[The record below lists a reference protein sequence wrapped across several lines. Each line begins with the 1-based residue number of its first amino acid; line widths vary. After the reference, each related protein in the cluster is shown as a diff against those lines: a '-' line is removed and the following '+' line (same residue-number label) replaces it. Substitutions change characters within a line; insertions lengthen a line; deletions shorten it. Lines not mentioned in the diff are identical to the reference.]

1 MPKHAYQALVSGYH
15 RFRTARYP
23 QQAAL
28 YEALGDSQSPRIMV
42 ISCADSRCDPGDIFE
57 AAPGTLFT
65 VRNVANLVPPYI
77 EADGQPGVHGVSA
90 AVEFAV
96 KSLKV
101 AMIVVMGHAGCGG
114 IKASI
119 EARDGDPV
127 GGEFLGPWVEL
138 LTPARERAVNRC
150 THGHGVG
157 HDDPMQRV
165 MEEEV
170 VAESLKNLSGFPFVA
185 DALAAGTLELHGA
198 WFSIGS
204 GELHWRDP
212 ASGVFAAV

>member
-1 MPKHAYQALVSGYH
+1 MPKKAYEELVNGYR
-15 RFRTARYP
+15 RFRTARYL

-28 YEALGDSQSPRIMV
+28 YEALEDKQSPRIMV

-57 AAPGTLFT
+57 ASPGQLFI

-77 EADGQPGVHGVSA
+77 EADGQMGVHGVSA

-96 KSLKV
+96 KHLKV

-114 IKASI
+114 IRASI
-119 EARDGDPV
+119 NARDGDAI
-127 GGEFLGPWVEL
+127 GGEFLGPWVDL
-138 LTPARERAVNRC
+138 LTPARDRAVTRC
-150 THGHGVG
+150 AHGDHAQAE
-157 HDDPMQRV
+157 DPMQTV

-170 VAESLKNLSGFPFVA
+170 VAESLKNLQGFPFVA
-185 DALAAGTLELHGA
+185 EALSAGSLELHGS

-204 GELHWRDP
+204 GALHWRDP
-212 ASGVFAAV
+212 KTGVFDRV

>member
-15 RFRTARYP
+15 RFRTGRYP

-28 YEALGDSQSPRIMV
+28 YEALEDKQSPRIMV

-57 AAPGTLFT
+57 APPGTLFT
-65 VRNVANLVPPYI
+65 VRNVANLVPPYVQ
-77 EADGQPGVHGVSA
+77 ADGKRGVHGVSA

-96 KSLKV
+96 TALGV

-114 IKASI
+114 IRASI
-119 EARDGDPV
+119 TARDGDPV
-127 GGEFLGPWVEL
+127 GGEFLGPWVDL
-138 LTPARERAVNRC
+138 LTPARERAIERC
-150 THGHGVG
+150 DHSHN
-157 HDDPMQRV
+157 HDDEAVQRA

-170 VAESLKNLSGFPFVA
+170 VAESLKNLASFPFVA
-185 DALAAGTLELHGA
+185 EAVTAGRLELHGA

-204 GELHWRDP
+204 GELHWRNP
-212 ASGVFAAV
+212 ETGQFSMV